1 MPESS
6 EYLSEQS
13 AAPRLMGDHSAHLIL
28 LLLDKG
34 TTEQMTTF
42 IAHTTCVCTV
52 LSVEGKLVVVL
63 LLADI

>member
-1 MPESS
+1 
-6 EYLSEQS
+6 
-13 AAPRLMGDHSAHLIL
+13 MGDHSAHLIL

-34 TTEQMTTF
+34 TTEQTTTF